1 MVACA
6 AGGGT
11 RGVPAE
17 AAESCGRARE
27 AAGGQAGLG
36 SVERGGGTWEAR
48 ASSRSSDES
57 TLAFSDAISSSAMR
71 RESVSESALTSPRT
85 ERRRSTE
92 AVEEVATSACS
103 DAIEVSRER
112 LSAAAELRSDTT
124 AASSRESSV
133 EIAVS
138 AVPTAVRSPSS

>member
-1 MVACA
+1 M
-6 AGGGT
+6 

-48 ASSRSSDES
+48 ASVRSSDES
-57 TLAFSDAISSSAMR
+57 TIAFSDAVSSSAMR

-92 AVEEVATSACS
+92 AVVEAATSACI
-103 DAIEVSRER
+103 DAIEVSREC
-112 LSAAAELRSDTT
+112 LSFAAAKRSEAT
-124 AASSRESSV
+124 AASSRVSSV

-138 AVPTAVRSPSS
+138 AVPTAERSPSS